1 MQINILQNL
10 EQTITNPS
18 VNNEIVQSFLCYL
31 VQVIMARV
39 GDKVDTNT
47 GNNIVKLIIQIFEH
61 QQKVTEYGLMA
72 Y

>member
-1 MQINILQNL
+1 
-10 EQTITNPS
+10 
-18 VNNEIVQSFLCYL
+18 
-31 VQVIMARV
+31 MARV
-39 GDKVDTNT
+39 GDGVDTNT